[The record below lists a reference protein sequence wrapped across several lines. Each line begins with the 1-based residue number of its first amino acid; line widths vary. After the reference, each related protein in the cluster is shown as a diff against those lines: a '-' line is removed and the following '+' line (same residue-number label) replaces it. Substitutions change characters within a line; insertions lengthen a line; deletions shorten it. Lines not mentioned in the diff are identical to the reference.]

1 MPELSL
7 AQLADL
13 TGAQLHGDAAC
24 MLSGV
29 GSLDDAQS
37 GQIAFL
43 SSNRFR
49 RYLPD
54 TAASAVIL
62 QEADLE
68 QCPTNALISDNP
80 YLAYALVAAALTAGE
95 PLPAGVHDSAVV
107 DTSARIAASARV
119 EANCTLG
126 ADVEIGE
133 DVIVGPNC
141 VVADG
146 CRIGAGSRLV
156 ASVTLG
162 PGTILGERCVIHPGA
177 VLGAD
182 GFGMA
187 NDQGR
192 WVKVPQLGHLVLGND
207 VEIGACTTVDRGALK
222 DTVLEDGVK
231 LDNNIQIGH
240 NVSVGKH
247 TAMAANVGISGST
260 RIGAYCTVAGA
271 VGMAGHLELADHT
284 HISGLTAITRSI
296 REPGVY
302 TSTVPAMPHDQ
313 WRKNFVR
320 LKQLDDMARRLRA
333 LEKAL
338 AAKLPE
344 QT

>member
-7 AQLADL
+7 AQLAEL
-13 TGAQLHGDAAC
+13 TGAQLHGDAGC
-24 MLSGV
+24 MVGGV
-29 GSLDDAQS
+29 GSLDDAQA

-43 SSNRFR
+43 SSKKFR
-49 RYLPD
+49 KYLPD

-62 QEADLE
+62 KENELDS
-68 QCPTNALISDNP
+68 CPTNALVTDNP
-80 YLAYALVAAALTAGE
+80 YLAYALAAAALTATE
-95 PLPAGVHDSAVV
+95 ALPAGIHPSAVV
-107 DTSARIAASARV
+107 DPTARIAPSARI
-119 EANCTLG
+119 EANCTIG
-126 ADVEIGE
+126 AGVEIGE
-133 DVIVGPNC
+133 QAVVGPNC
-141 VVADG
+141 VVADQ
-146 CRIGAGSRLV
+146 CRIGAATRLV

-162 PGTILGERCVIHPGA
+162 SATRLGERCLIHPGA

-192 WVKVPQLGHLVLGND
+192 WVKVPQLGKVVLGND
-207 VEIGACTTVDRGALK
+207 VEIGCCTTVDRGALK

-231 LDNNIQIGH
+231 LDNQIQIAH
-240 NVSVGKH
+240 NVHVGKH
-247 TAMAANVGISGST
+247 TAMASGVGISGST

-271 VGMAGHLELADHT
+271 AGMAGHLQLADHT
-284 HISGLTAITRSI
+284 HISGLTAVTRSI

-313 WRKNFVR
+313 WRKNFAR

-338 AAKLPE
+338 AAQQADE
-344 QT
+344 S